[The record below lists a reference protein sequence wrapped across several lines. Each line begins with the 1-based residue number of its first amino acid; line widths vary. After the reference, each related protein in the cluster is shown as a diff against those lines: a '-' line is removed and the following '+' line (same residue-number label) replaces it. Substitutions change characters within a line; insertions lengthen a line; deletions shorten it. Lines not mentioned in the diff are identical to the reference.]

1 MLYYDLCVLDCL
13 LMLMIKS
20 YLFQLMQDDG
30 DWAAIGVK
38 DVKLSLSLSFFAF
51 ISTFFYMNCFVEM
64 MVVDFLFILGSKHC
78 KS

>member
-38 DVKLSLSLSFFAF
+38 DVKLSLSLFFC
-51 ISTFFYMNCFVEM
+51 I
-64 MVVDFLFILGSKHC
+64 H
-78 KS
+78 